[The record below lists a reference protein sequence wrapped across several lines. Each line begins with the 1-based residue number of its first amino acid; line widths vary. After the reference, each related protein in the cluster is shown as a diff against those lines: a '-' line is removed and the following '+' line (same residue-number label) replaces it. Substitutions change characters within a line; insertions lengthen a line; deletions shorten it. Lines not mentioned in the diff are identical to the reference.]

1 MANHFENFKKYAF
14 RLELLQE
21 YNVDGEKE
29 SIKEFLK
36 TGKVS
41 EDKDWTNLIKSAIS
55 RGAFMERVHVI
66 ILPISKY
73 LKYEIEAYKAN
84 IEAGEK
90 VSFMLKE
97 EFDKINT
104 KINHDFWLFDDKIVL
119 KMNYDLSGK
128 FKGFEE
134 IKNASEFVKLKD
146 ITLLKSKPI
155 SELK

>member
-119 KMNYDLSGK
+119 KMN
-128 FKGFEE
+128 
-134 IKNASEFVKLKD
+134 
-146 ITLLKSKPI
+146 
-155 SELK
+155 